1 MRVFYFIPICHDI
14 SVRPKCVF
22 SVTSFRLTHS
32 DDIRIV
38 TVLVRENKAGESASA
53 RNRPKNNTEVRQGSL
68 TGANQCKK
76 KCLKL

>member
-1 MRVFYFIPICHDI
+1 MCHDI

-38 TVLVRENKAGESASA
+38 TVLVRENKAGESTSP
-53 RNRPKNNTEVRQGSL
+53 RNRPKNNSEVRQGSL
-68 TGANQCKK
+68 TGRISAKRNV
-76 KCLKL
+76 